1 MQSQQEREDK
11 LSIYLKNNDIAHVS
25 STFGDIRIYTFIPIE
40 WNSSITV
47 IIPPTR
53 CSAPGMTQKGSPS
66 QESSYE
72 LTKDSIIKV
81 IQGKYLSIPFNTF
94 DDLLRFIQTF
104 R

>member
-1 MQSQQEREDK
+1 MQSQQQREDK

-47 IIPPTR
+47 IIPLN
-53 CSAPGMTQKGSPS
+53 GSG
-66 QESSYE
+66 YE

>member
-47 IIPPTR
+47 IIPLN
-53 CSAPGMTQKGSPS
+53 GSG
-66 QESSYE
+66 YE

-81 IQGKYLSIPFNTF
+81 IQGKYLSLPFNTF

>member
-1 MQSQQEREDK
+1 MQSQQGREDK

-40 WNSSITV
+40 WNTSITV
-47 IIPPTR
+47 IIPLN
-53 CSAPGMTQKGSPS
+53 G
-66 QESSYE
+66 SSYE

-81 IQGKYLSIPFNTF
+81 IQGKYLSLPFNTF

>member
-1 MQSQQEREDK
+1 MQSQQQREDK

-40 WNSSITV
+40 WNTSITV
-47 IIPPTR
+47 IIPLN
-53 CSAPGMTQKGSPS
+53 G
-66 QESSYE
+66 SSYE

>member
-47 IIPPTR
+47 IIPLN
-53 CSAPGMTQKGSPS
+53 GSN
-66 QESSYE
+66 YE

-94 DDLLRFIQTF
+94 DALLRFIQTF